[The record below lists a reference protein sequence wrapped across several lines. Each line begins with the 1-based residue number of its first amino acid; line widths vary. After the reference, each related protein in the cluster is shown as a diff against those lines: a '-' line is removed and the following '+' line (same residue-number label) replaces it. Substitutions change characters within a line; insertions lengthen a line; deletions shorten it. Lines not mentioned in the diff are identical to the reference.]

1 MRVRALITNEIRR
14 PPRLHSV
21 VAEKIQQMIE
31 AEGLQ
36 PLSRLPPERT
46 LGEQFGVSRTVVR
59 EALKVLIARGVL
71 KEVPG
76 KGTFVWQNATEP
88 LKDLFQDLVARSGPK
103 GRTNLFEVRRVLE
116 VEIAGLAAE
125 RAEPRELAELK
136 RINNAL
142 EQMNREPE
150 PWSEQRLR
158 RYNDLEF
165 DFHLTLA
172 KCTKNDLFVALLS
185 ALSGAFHESWTCIH
199 DRAEARSGGVEL
211 HSKILKAV
219 RAKDPQAARAATS
232 DNLKAFLQAAL
243 ENPPL

>member
-1 MRVRALITNEIRR
+1 
-14 PPRLHSV
+14 LHSV